1 MTVPDRRRPDEFY
14 PVGVMF
20 AVQVIFCAILV
31 LAGLA
36 LLLLGWLG
44 LRGQLPLNR
53 YVGIRTAATL
63 RSEDAFEIGNRA
75 AAPAILA
82 AGAIGSLS
90 GLALPFLPSFSSV
103 MLVATIGLIGGFALM
118 TAGGVIGNRVAEA
131 MPERSS
137 GGCTGCAGGCCGALP
152 RG

>member
-1 MTVPDRRRPDEFY
+1 MTVPGRRRPDEFY

-36 LLLLGWLG
+36 LLLLGWRG

-53 YVGIRTAATL
+53 YVGIRTEATL

-82 AGAIGSLS
+82 AGAVGSLS
-90 GLALPFLPSFSSV
+90 GLALPLLPSFSSV
-103 MLVATIGLIGGFALM
+103 VLVATIGLIGGFALM
-118 TAGGVIGNRVAEA
+118 TAGGVIGNRAAEA
-131 MPERSS
+131 MPEPS
-137 GGCTGCAGGCCGALP
+137 GGCAGCAGGCCGALP
-152 RG
+152 RA